1 MPSKLD
7 FFCQNILVW
16 MYYNIRT
23 QPEYTTRLVKNQQD
37 LMKANGL
44 KVWLLKRQQKVAII

>member
-1 MPSKLD
+1 MSSKLD

-23 QPEYTTRLVKNQQD
+23 QPEYTARLVKNQQD
-37 LMKANGL
+37 L